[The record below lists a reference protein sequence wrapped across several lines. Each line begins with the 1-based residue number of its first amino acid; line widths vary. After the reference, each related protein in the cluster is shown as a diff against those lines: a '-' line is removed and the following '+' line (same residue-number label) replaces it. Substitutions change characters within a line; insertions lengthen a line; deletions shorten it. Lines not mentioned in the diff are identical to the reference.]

1 MIKISKG
8 NVVLDVKEDF
18 LQSYLN
24 QGYNVVDDNGNVI
37 QRGNPNDV
45 QSLKIALTEANKKID
60 AYANENA
67 QLQKII
73 KNLQAQL
80 KKSSTKSK

>member
-1 MIKISKG
+1 MVKISKG

-24 QGYNVVDDNGNVI
+24 QGYNIVDDAGNII

-73 KNLQAQL
+73 KDLQSQI
-80 KKSSTKSK
+80 KKSSTKNK

>member
-73 KNLQAQL
+73 KDLQAQL
-80 KKSSTKSK
+80 KKSATKSK

>member
-18 LQSYLN
+18 LQTYLN
-24 QGYNVVDDNGNVI
+24 QGYNVVDDRGNVI

-60 AYANENA
+60 AYADENA

-73 KNLQAQL
+73 KDLQTQL

>member
-18 LQSYLN
+18 LQTYLN
-24 QGYNVVDDNGNVI
+24 QGYNVVDDRGNVI

-60 AYANENA
+60 AYADENA

-73 KNLQAQL
+73 KDLQAQL

>member
-1 MIKISKG
+1 MVKISKG

-45 QSLKIALTEANKKID
+45 QSLKIALTDANKKID

-80 KKSSTKSK
+80 KKSSTKNK

>member
-1 MIKISKG
+1 MVKISKG

-60 AYANENA
+60 AYTKENA
-67 QLQKII
+67 KLQEII
-73 KNLQAQL
+73 KDLQSQV
-80 KKSSTKSK
+80 KKSSAKNK